1 MGGDVADRP
10 LAAIVALGR
19 AGRATPALEMA
30 VAGDLPGSAGLSSSA
45 AVVCATLLA
54 VLRLLGERMAAEA
67 LVATA
72 LIAERDVVG
81 VPCGDLDQRT
91 LIHARDGAV
100 VLLDAARGS
109 QRQVAWPWP
118 GVTVMVAVSG
128 ALHDVGGGEYRRR
141 REAAERICAAM
152 GVASCQEIGE
162 RWRTVDEELR
172 PLARHLASE
181 TRRAEAAAA
190 ALRRGDAAELG
201 RVMDSS
207 HESLRADCGVSTG
220 LLDAM
225 VGAARRVEGC
235 FGARLTGAGFG
246 GSIVALVERRAVERC
261 AAAVRAAG
269 AGGAAW
275 ATPPA
280 SGLAMAASD
289 VVAAPDAF

>member
-1 MGGDVADRP
+1 
-10 LAAIVALGR
+10 
-19 AGRATPALEMA
+19 MA

-45 AVVCATLLA
+45 AVVCATLVA

-67 LVATA
+67 LVAAA

-100 VLLDAARGS
+100 LLLDAARGS
-109 QRQVAWPWP
+109 HRELAWPWP
-118 GVTVMVAVSG
+118 EVTVLVAVSG
-128 ALHDVGGGEYRRR
+128 ALHDVGGGEYRLR
-141 REAAERICAAM
+141 REAAERICAAL

-162 RWRTVDEELR
+162 GWRAVDAELR

-181 TRRAEAAAA
+181 TRRADAAAA

-201 RVMDSS
+201 RVMDAS
-207 HESLRADCGVSTG
+207 HESLRAHFGVSLP

-225 VGAARRVEGC
+225 VAAARRVDGC
-235 FGARLTGAGFG
+235 FGARLTGAGLG
-246 GSIVALVERRAVERC
+246 GSIVALVERRAAERC

-269 AGGAAW
+269 AVGPVW
-275 ATPPA
+275 ATRPA
-280 SGLAMAASD
+280 FGLAMAAPD
-289 VVAAPDAF
+289 VVAASDAP